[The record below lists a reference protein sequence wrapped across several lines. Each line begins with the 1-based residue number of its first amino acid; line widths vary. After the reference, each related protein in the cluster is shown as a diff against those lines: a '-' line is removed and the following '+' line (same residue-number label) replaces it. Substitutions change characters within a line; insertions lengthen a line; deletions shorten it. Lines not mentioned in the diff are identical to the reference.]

1 MGPHFARC
9 HASAVELIVG
19 IVHLIDAEDSLQTT
33 FIKSLVVSY
42 EREPG
47 YLGFYLLPYVR
58 EDRSLFRISGAEAVH
73 LTEPVVVILRFGLD
87 ERVELVYYLS
97 ATYYDNAYRAYRS
110 FRSSLISSVK
120 KGTASNV
127 SPKRIFTRLMAS
139 GHSAD
144 LICCAS
150 PMAKRSRP
158 AAE

>member
-47 YLGFYLLPYVR
+47 YLGFYLLPYDR
-58 EDRSLFRISGAEAVH
+58 EDWSFFSIRGTQTMH
-73 LTEPVVVILRFGLD
+73 LTALVVVILRFGLD

-97 ATYYDNAYRAYRS
+97 ATYYDNAYRAYR
-110 FRSSLISSVK
+110 
-120 KGTASNV
+120 
-127 SPKRIFTRLMAS
+127 
-139 GHSAD
+139 
-144 LICCAS
+144 
-150 PMAKRSRP
+150 
-158 AAE
+158 